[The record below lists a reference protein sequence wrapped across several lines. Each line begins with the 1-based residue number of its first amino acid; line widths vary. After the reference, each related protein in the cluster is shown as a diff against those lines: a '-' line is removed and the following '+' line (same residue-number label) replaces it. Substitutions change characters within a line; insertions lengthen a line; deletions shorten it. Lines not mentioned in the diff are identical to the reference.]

1 MIRWKSVCLGLLF
14 LLALFAP
21 PSVAR
26 AQSGVPRFEP
36 AACPSYVPLDKKI
49 DCGYLVV
56 LEDRTRPDGPTIRLA
71 VAVVKS
77 QNPNPAPDPLII
89 LNGGPGGPAMQDLE
103 KFIKFYDLLISNATR
118 DVIIFD
124 QRGVGASQPA
134 LECPELAQPLLA
146 QATGRALTTEELQ
159 APYRAC
165 RDRWVSQGVNLAEYT
180 TAASAA
186 DVNDLWRT
194 LGYKEVNLY
203 GVSYGTVLAQ
213 TVMRDFGSTGGLRS
227 VVLDSAYPL
236 QISLFADMAANVS
249 DMLKRVFA
257 ECAADLLCRTVYPDL
272 ESVYHNL
279 LDKLNRAP
287 VKLTAAH
294 PATGEP
300 FTFDFD
306 GAEFVN
312 VIQFLPPRL
321 IPAMIYDLRDGEY
334 SVVLTHRKA
343 DIGNALLYGPPPSR
357 AMAYSVM
364 CSQGMYSA
372 TPEQMAATAAYPES
386 AWADRF
392 IYRDLVPVPCDEW
405 PARRDPSDRRPWTS
419 DIPTLVLSGEYDP
432 TRAAGYDQILAATF
446 RRGVVV
452 AVPNTGHGV
461 LISSGLCTNGLA
473 LAFLHDPSGELDTRC
488 VASVN
493 RPILDATF
501 AGRASVTR
509 RPALILAGVMGLVVA
524 WSLARA
530 GRYAFSHPGAFSGRP
545 ALRAASWVPATIG
558 AGLVGLAY
566 LRGQPQ
572 FMWVDLPHVLETLL
586 VPIAA
591 LQAAL
596 LFSPEDEPAL
606 EVALAAPRPLAWTV
620 LERLAVMFA
629 WQGGAAVVLS
639 LIAVNVTG
647 EPLTQIVLRW
657 LPPLLFFTSAALCLT
672 FITRRAIFSVA
683 IISLL
688 WFVLNL
694 LGDAIVARW
703 PFAWPLSPYLQP
715 DHVEYALNRW
725 FVALAG
731 LSLLVWAMTLLRDEE
746 RLLLGD
752 KKAKRTRRE
761 IPGPNSQAPIAGTSL
776 PPSTPFG
783 PQAPARRGET
793 AFPLPLAFHQFAA
806 MLRYEFLLQWRRRAL
821 SVIMLTIIALPVLGA
836 VTFGR
841 QALAGVAASGLAPE
855 RVRELVAEQMAFAVW
870 GILFIF
876 LTLFVPVVVAET
888 IPKDKHYGVRELLD
902 SLPLSPGLYLAGK
915 LVSMWAAVF
924 AGLALGMVVIGVVWG
939 LAVGPFDL
947 RWYANVWL
955 AGAVPLAFMNPSL
968 GLLLAAGQPTGRRAL
983 LVGIGFAV
991 VCVLL
996 QVPGFLMLGSGWN
1009 VLNPSHPVLFLYFL
1023 ATPNASPS
1031 DDPIMALLTRYVTPE
1046 AVTWSIAAGLAQV
1059 LILWAVVWAWMRRR
1073 ESGA

>member
-1 MIRWKSVCLGLLF
+1 M
-14 LLALFAP
+14 
-21 PSVAR
+21 
-26 AQSGVPRFEP
+26 
-36 AACPSYVPLDKKI
+36 
-49 DCGYLVV
+49 
-56 LEDRTRPDGPTIRLA
+56 
-71 VAVVKS
+71 
-77 QNPNPAPDPLII
+77 
-89 LNGGPGGPAMQDLE
+89 
-103 KFIKFYDLLISNATR
+103 
-118 DVIIFD
+118 
-124 QRGVGASQPA
+124 
-134 LECPELAQPLLA
+134 LLA
-146 QATGRALTTEELQ
+146 QATGRALTTEALQ

-165 RDRWVSQGVNLAEYT
+165 RDRWVSQGVNLAAYT

-213 TVMRDFGSTGGLRS
+213 TVMRDDPDGLRS

-236 QISLFADMAANVS
+236 PISLFADMAANVS
-249 DMLKRVFA
+249 GMLTRVFA

-279 LDKLNRAP
+279 LDELNRAP
-287 VKLTAAH
+287 VRLTATH

-306 GAEFVN
+306 GAEFFN
-312 VIQFLPPRL
+312 VIQSLSPRL
-321 IPAMIYDLRDGEY
+321 IPATIYDLRDGEY
-334 SVVLTHRKA
+334 SAALTLRKA

-372 TPEQMAATAAYPES
+372 TPEQMSATAAYPES
-386 AWADRF
+386 AWANRF
-392 IYRDLVPVPCDEW
+392 IYRDLVPVPCGEW
-405 PARRDPSDRRPWTS
+405 PARRDPADQRPWTS

-432 TRAAGYDQILAATF
+432 TRAAGYDQMLAATL

-473 LAFLHDPSGELDTRC
+473 LAFVHDPSRGPDTRC

-501 AGRASVTR
+501 AVRAAVTR
-509 RPALILAGVMGLVVA
+509 RPALILAGAMGLVVA

-530 GRYAFSHPGAFSGRP
+530 GRYAFTHPGAFSGRP
-545 ALRAASWVPATIG
+545 ALRAASWIPAAIG
-558 AGLVGLAY
+558 AGLVGLAF
-566 LRGQPQ
+566 LRGQEQ
-572 FMWVDLPHVLETLL
+572 FMWVDLPRVLGTLL

-606 EVALAAPRPLAWTV
+606 EVALASPRPLAWTV

-647 EPLTQIVLRW
+647 ESLTQIILRW

-672 FITRRAIFSVA
+672 FITRRAVFSVV

-688 WFVLNL
+688 WFTLNL
-694 LGDAIVARW
+694 LGDAIVERW
-703 PFAWPLSPYLQP
+703 PFAWPLSPYLRP
-715 DHVEYALNRW
+715 NHVEYALNRW

-731 LSLLVWAMTLLRDEE
+731 LSLLVWAMTMLRDEE

-752 KKAKRTRRE
+752 KKAKRTRRDT
-761 IPGPNSQAPIAGTSL
+761 PNPNTQAPMAGTDL
-776 PPSTPFG
+776 PPSTP
-783 PQAPARRGET
+783 
-793 AFPLPLAFHQFAA
+793 PLPLALHQFSA

-821 SVIMLTIIALPVLGA
+821 SVIMLALIALPVLAA
-836 VTFGR
+836 VIFGR
-841 QALAGVAASGLAPE
+841 QALAGVAVSGLTPA
-855 RVRELVAEQMAFAVW
+855 RARELVMQQMVPAVW
-870 GILFIF
+870 MTLWLF
-876 LTLFVPVVVAET
+876 LTLLVPVVVAET

-924 AGLALGMVVIGVVWG
+924 AGLALGMVVIGAVWG

-955 AGAVPLAFMNPSL
+955 AGAAPMAFINPGLS
-968 GLLLAAGQPTGRRAL
+968 LLLAAGQPTGRRAL

-996 QVPGFLMLGSGWN
+996 QVPGFLMLGSAWN
-1009 VLNPSHPVLFLYFL
+1009 ILNPSHPVLFLYFL
-1023 ATPNASPS
+1023 GTPNASPS
-1031 DDPIMALLTRYVTPE
+1031 DDPLTLFLSHYITPE
-1046 AVTWSIAAGLAQV
+1046 AVTWTVVAGLAQV
-1059 LILWAVVWAWMRRR
+1059 LILWAVVWAWMRWK
-1073 ESGA
+1073 ESQA